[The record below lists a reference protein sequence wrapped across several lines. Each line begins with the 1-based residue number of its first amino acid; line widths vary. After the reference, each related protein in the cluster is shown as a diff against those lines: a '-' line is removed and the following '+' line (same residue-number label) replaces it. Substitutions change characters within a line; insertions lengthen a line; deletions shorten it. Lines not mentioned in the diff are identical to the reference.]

1 MKALQRGGLPRKVRP
16 HPSAASHAG
25 RREVFLIRA
34 SSQAC
39 RPRPVVRRLP
49 ALVCIGIVFGA
60 TASAPRTGTA
70 QESGGSDGATL
81 AGAALGIYAGAALGG
96 LSSIIPCN
104 QTMAGIR
111 CVRAVTALGG
121 GIGLAVGATL
131 GREDEDA
138 VWDAYR
144 RSGFGFAAGAVVV
157 LALEPFVDK
166 WSWADVAAGGVIGS
180 AIAAGG
186 SGAWIG
192 LVAGTGIG
200 VGLWQLVPSVEMP
213 DAIALGLAGMA
224 VGGFTSWIVKAID
237 AGDDAAAS
245 DLPVLQFDVAVPW

>member
-1 MKALQRGGLPRKVRP
+1 VGLAVAL
-16 HPSAASHAG
+16 A
-25 RREVFLIRA
+25 
-34 SSQAC
+34 
-39 RPRPVVRRLP
+39 
-49 ALVCIGIVFGA
+49 IV
-60 TASAPRTGTA
+60 APDFAIA
-70 QESGGSDGATL
+70 QETQGSDGATV

-104 QTMAGIR
+104 QTMAGIS

-121 GIGLAVGATL
+121 GIGLAVGTTL
-131 GREDEDA
+131 GREDADG

-144 RSGFGFAAGAVVV
+144 RSGIGFAAGAVAV

-192 LVAGTGIG
+192 LAVGTGVG
-200 VGLWQLVPSVEMP
+200 VSLWQLVPSFEMP
-213 DAIALGLAGMA
+213 NAIALGLAGMA
-224 VGGFTSWIVKAID
+224 IGGFTSWIVRAVN
-237 AGDDAAAS
+237 AGDDSATS